1 MDHTIEPVS
10 SAHRP
15 AVTVADG
22 ARRTDVISMA
32 LALEAELDTD
42 HVTNDI
48 KAASRAVVV
57 PREIPANFVFA
68 PGFLYADR
76 RGLVGYPG
84 LGLAPSEL
92 PPWKLRA
99 KLEQALEKS

>member
-10 SAHRP
+10 SAHHQ
-15 AVTVADG
+15 AVTAAG
-22 ARRTDVISMA
+22 ARRTDFIA
-32 LALEAELDTD
+32 AAIALEAADVAEQLAT
-42 HVTNDI
+42 DI
-48 KAASRAVVV
+48 KAATRNVVV

-84 LGLAPSEL
+84 LGLAPTEL
-92 PPWKLRA
+92 PPWKLKA
-99 KLEQALEKS
+99 KLEAALDKS